1 MTITIIK
8 SSAGVKRETKHSRGT
23 QCREGVAD
31 ETLGIGEKK
40 KGKKKKER
48 EREVTTRAYVL
59 RD

>member
-1 MTITIIK
+1 MMTITIIK

-40 KGKKKKER
+40 GKKKKER
-48 EREVTTRAYVL
+48 ERGNHQSLYAS
-59 RD
+59 